1 MNSCVPSSSCLSL
14 KGLGLNSWLYP
25 RQELRE
31 KELLTSRAA
40 DTLSPMSSFGVAI
53 KHGVGCGPDKEVVV
67 FEHTLSAH
75 ATHGVITQMW
85 HGGTR
90 GDPRMRVYVDEE
102 VGTNHAAVDYTVSL
116 AHGLAPVRP
125 ANCFRV

>member
-1 MNSCVPSSSCLSL
+1 
-14 KGLGLNSWLYP
+14 
-25 RQELRE
+25 
-31 KELLTSRAA
+31 
-40 DTLSPMSSFGVAI
+40 MSSFGVAI

-67 FEHTLSAH
+67 FEHALSAQ

-85 HGGTR
+85 HGGTA

-125 ANCFRV
+125 ANFFV